1 MAKEDVNAELLT
13 GSWSERVY
21 IETAEYII
29 RGFVHMPKIGKRSR
43 LLTEILNTTKQ
54 FIAVTD
60 CKIESKLSP
69 QKEVESYDFIE
80 VNISSI
86 LIMRPIDE

>member
-1 MAKEDVNAELLT
+1 MEEKTNEYAA
-13 GSWSERVY
+13 SWSEFVY

-29 RGFVHMPKIGKRSR
+29 KGYVHMPKIVKKSR

-60 CKIESKLSP
+60 CQMESKISP
-69 QKEVESYDFIE
+69 QKEVEKHDFIE

-86 LIMRPIDE
+86 LIMRPINE

>member
-1 MAKEDVNAELLT
+1 MTEISNDNSS
-13 GSWSERVY
+13 SWSENVY
-21 IETAEYII
+21 IETPEYII
-29 RGFVHMPKIGKRSR
+29 KGRVHMPKIVKKSR

-60 CKIESKLSP
+60 CSIESKLFP
-69 QKEVESYDFIE
+69 QKEVEKYNFIE

-86 LIMRPIDE
+86 LIMRPIDD

>member
-1 MAKEDVNAELLT
+1 MAKEELNNELLT

-29 RGFVHMPKIGKRSR
+29 HGFVHMPKIGKRSR

-60 CKIESKLSP
+60 CKIESKLAP
-69 QKEVESYDFIE
+69 QKEVQSHEFIE
-80 VNISSI
+80 VNLSSI
-86 LIMRPIDE
+86 LIMRPIDD

>member
-1 MAKEDVNAELLT
+1 MLSDIEEELKNGT
-13 GSWSERVY
+13 WSERVY

-29 RGFVHMPKIGKRSR
+29 KGFVHMPKIGKKSR

-54 FIAVTD
+54 FIAVTE
-60 CKIESKLSP
+60 CSIESKLAP
-69 QKEVESYDFIE
+69 QRDVQSFDFIE

-86 LIMRPIDE
+86 LIMRPIDD

>member
-1 MAKEDVNAELLT
+1 LSKEELSVEMLS

-29 RGFVHMPKIGKRSR
+29 KGLVHMPKIGKKSR

-60 CKIESKLSP
+60 CKIESKLAP

-86 LIMRPIDE
+86 LIMRPIDD

>member
-1 MAKEDVNAELLT
+1 MAKDEINAELIS
-13 GSWSERVY
+13 GSWSENVY

-29 RGFVHMPKIGKRSR
+29 RGYVHMPKIGKRSR

-60 CKIESKLSP
+60 CQIESKLAP
-69 QKEVESYDFIE
+69 QRDVEKFDFIE
-80 VNISSI
+80 VNISTI
-86 LIMRPIDE
+86 LIMRPIDG